1 MRSIERYLES
11 ESNLYVP
18 KTGENVSGERMRL
31 GEESEK
37 MEDKVERI
45 GARMS
50 GSENVRASG
59 RVAVQYIQTFRD
71 CRFY

>member
-1 MRSIERYLES
+1 MGGIERYQVS
-11 ESNLYVP
+11 QIDIYVL
-18 KTGENVSGERMRL
+18 KTCENGRGECMRL

-37 MEDKVERI
+37 MEDEVEQI
-45 GARMS
+45 GTLMS

-59 RVAVQYIQTFRD
+59 PVAVQYIQTFRD